1 MSITASKKFSLE
13 QLPTFCGVLLIL
25 LALAQFTGCQGVSAN
40 NSQTAPGALSSNP
53 AALSFGSVTVGH
65 NQSLSSTL
73 SNTGSSSVTI
83 SQVTM
88 TGSAFTMSP
97 VSVPLTLTP
106 GTTATLNITFAPT
119 VSGSA
124 TGTLTVT
131 SNASNAT
138 LSIALS
144 GTGTTTTTAG
154 QLAISPTTI
163 AAGDVYVGSSGTAS
177 ATLNA
182 SGASV
187 TITGASTNN
196 TAFVVS
202 GISLPLTI
210 PAGQSSPP
218 FTITFS
224 PSTTGAATATLTI
237 LSDAQSAT
245 TTATLTGSGLAAP
258 VHTVNLSWNASTSP
272 NISGYNIYRAPY
284 TNSCGSFSKINSLL
298 NTGTLY
304 TDSNVTD
311 GTSYCYAS
319 TAVDTSN
326 TESGYSNIVSNVQ
339 IPAP

>member
-1 MSITASKKFSLE
+1 
-13 QLPTFCGVLLIL
+13 
-25 LALAQFTGCQGVSAN
+25 
-40 NSQTAPGALSSNP
+40 
-53 AALSFGSVTVGH
+53 
-65 NQSLSSTL
+65 
-73 SNTGSSSVTI
+73 
-83 SQVTM
+83 
-88 TGSAFTMSP
+88 
-97 VSVPLTLTP
+97 
-106 GTTATLNITFAPT
+106 
-119 VSGSA
+119 
-124 TGTLTVT
+124 LTVT